1 MTDMPR
7 IAAATEHS
15 VVHSTFVIERT
26 LDALPER
33 VFRAMSDPEIKRR
46 WFGGPPEW
54 ETTERTMDF
63 RVGGRETDIGGP
75 KGGPHSA
82 FRATYLNI
90 VPNERII
97 FAYDMDIDG
106 VPISVSVTTI
116 ELKREGSQTHLTFTE
131 QGAYL
136 DAFDKPEMREH
147 GTREILEQLV
157 KEIDRQVAA
166 GE

>member
-7 IAAATEHS
+7 IAPATEHS
-15 VVHSTFVIERT
+15 VVHSTFVIERV
-26 LDALPER
+26 LNASPER
-33 VFRAMSDPEIKRR
+33 VFTAFADPEIKAR
-46 WFGGPPEW
+46 WFHGPPEW
-54 ETTERTMDF
+54 ETTEATMDF
-63 RVGGRETDIGGP
+63 RVGGRETDVGGP

-90 VPNERII
+90 VPNKRII

-116 ELKREGSQTHLTFTE
+116 ELKSEGTRTRLVFTE

-147 GTREILEQLV
+147 GTREIVDQLV
-157 KEIDRQVAA
+157 QEIDRQVAA
-166 GE
+166 RE